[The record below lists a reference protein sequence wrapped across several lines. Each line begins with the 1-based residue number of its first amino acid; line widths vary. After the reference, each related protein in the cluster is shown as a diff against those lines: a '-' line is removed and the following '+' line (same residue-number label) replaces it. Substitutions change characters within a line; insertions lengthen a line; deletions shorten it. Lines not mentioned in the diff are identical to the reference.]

1 MKHRARNLAVSV
13 LLVLSLVVSACTSNN
28 ESTNNANNGNS
39 QGGSSDS
46 GATSE
51 PVSPEELYL
60 GKYDP
65 AIDVSTVRIL
75 SPTVKFANGE
85 TIDDNVWYQEY
96 ANKLGI
102 KLTNEWT
109 MVGDEPGGQ
118 GEQKM
123 NVSIASGD
131 LPDIVP
137 LNASQLRQLAD
148 AGKLADMTEIYEK
161 YASPFTKEV
170 MTSSGL
176 EALGSAT
183 FDGKLLAIPAP
194 TSKIDQ
200 AQMIWIRAD
209 WMEKLGLEAP
219 KKMDDV
225 FQIMDAFVNQDPDG
239 NGKKDT
245 YGMAMDKDLYG
256 FFDGLEGFF
265 NSYHAYPRQ
274 QGKGNW
280 VKTADGSYE
289 FGSIQPEVKTALA
302 KLQELYKKGYIDPE
316 FGVKDWNKEKEL
328 IVSGKIGLWFGS
340 MSAPLV
346 AQDIKN
352 NNPNAELLPFPL
364 VSSDG
369 NLVKAQVPGINLKT
383 PQYLAVTK
391 DAKHPEAL
399 LKMINLYF
407 EVTNGKMYKQ
417 EEVDKLATSP
427 VDGIERWMYSIYTAE
442 PEKNLTTHRL
452 MKQIFTSKE
461 KTETDVSVE
470 QMGAYRSVK
479 KFIDGDKME
488 TIDWALNRVF
498 SPEDSSFNVIDNYD
512 KNGQLL
518 PNAFNQVMTETM
530 VKRDSTLL
538 KQELQTFTQII
549 LGEPLDTFDTFV
561 ENWKKLGGVEMTKE
575 VNELMNAK

>member
-1 MKHRARNLAVSV
+1 MKKRRGLLAVSS
-13 LLVLSLVVSACTSNN
+13 LLVLSLAVTACSTNN
-28 ESTNNANNGNS
+28 VNDGSKEEATPAPESTN
-39 QGGSSDS
+39 
-46 GATSE
+46 
-51 PVSPEELYL
+51 PEDRYL
-60 GKYDP
+60 GKYEEP
-65 AIDVSTVRIL
+65 IEVSTVRIL
-75 SPTVKFANGE
+75 SPSVKFVGDE
-85 TIDDNVWYQEY
+85 TIDTNVWYSEY

-102 KLTNEWT
+102 QLKNKWSV
-109 MVGDEPGGQ
+109 VGDEPGGQ

-148 AGKLADMTEIYEK
+148 AGKLADLTEIYEK
-161 YASPFTKEV
+161 YASTHTKEV
-170 MTSSGL
+170 LTSSGP
-176 EALGSAT
+176 EALQSAT

-209 WMEKLGLEAP
+209 WMKKLGLQPP
-219 KKMDDV
+219 KTMDDV
-225 FQIMDAFVNQDPDG
+225 FKIMDAFVNQDPDG

-265 NSYHAYPRQ
+265 NSYRAYPRQ
-274 QGKGNW
+274 QGKANW
-280 VKTADGSYE
+280 IQAEDGSLA
-289 FGSIQPEVKTALA
+289 FGSIQPEVKTALG

-328 IVSGKIGLWFGS
+328 VVSGKIGLWFGS

-346 AQDIKN
+346 LQDLKNADPNADIK
-352 NNPNAELLPFPL
+352 AYPL
-364 VSSDG
+364 VSTDG
-369 NLVKAQVPGINLKT
+369 QPAKAQVPGINLKT

-391 DAKHPEAL
+391 DAKHQEAL

-407 EVTNGKMYKQ
+407 EVTYGKTYTQ
-417 EEVDKLATSP
+417 EQVDKLATSP
-427 VDGIERWMYSIYTAE
+427 VDGVERWMYSIYTAE
-442 PEKNLTTHRL
+442 PEKNLNTHRL

-461 KTETDVSVE
+461 KTEADVTVE

-479 KFIDGDKME
+479 KAVDGEKME

-512 KNGQLL
+512 KNGLLL
-518 PNAFNQVMTETM
+518 PSAFNQVMTETM
-530 VKRDSTLL
+530 TKRDSTLL

-549 LGEPLDTFDTFV
+549 LGEPLDSFDTFV
-561 ENWKKLGGVEMTKE
+561 DNWKKLGGDEMTKE

>member
-1 MKHRARNLAVSV
+1 MKKRGGLLAASSLLILSLAVS
-13 LLVLSLVVSACTSNN
+13 ACSSDN
-28 ESTNNANNGNS
+28 ESVDNASKEGNVNTEAAPAAES
-39 QGGSSDS
+39 
-46 GATSE
+46 AN
-51 PVSPEELYL
+51 PEDLYL
-60 GKYDP
+60 GKYAEP
-65 AIDVSTVRIL
+65 VEVSTVRIL
-75 SPTVKFANGE
+75 SPSVKFVNGE
-85 TIDDNVWYQEY
+85 TIDNNVWYQEY

-102 KLTNEWT
+102 KLKNKWSI
-109 MVGDEPGGQ
+109 VGDEPGGQ

-137 LNASQLRQLAD
+137 LNSSQLRQLAD
-148 AGKLADMTEIYEK
+148 AGKLADLTKIYEK
-161 YASPFTKEV
+161 YASPITKGV
-170 MTSSGL
+170 LTSSGP

-183 FDGKLLAIPAP
+183 MDGKLLAIPAP

-209 WMEKLGLEAP
+209 WMEKLGLQAP
-219 KKMDDV
+219 KTMDDV
-225 FQIMDAFVNQDPDG
+225 FKIMDAFVNQDPDG

-274 QGKGNW
+274 QGKANW
-280 VKTADGSYE
+280 VKSYDGSIV
-289 FGSIQPEVKTALA
+289 FGSIQPEVRTALG

-328 IVSGKIGLWFGS
+328 VVGGKIGLWFGS

-346 AQDIKN
+346 LQDLKSN
-352 NNPNAELLPFPL
+352 DPNADLRPFPL
-364 VSSDG
+364 VSIDG
-369 NLVKAQVPGINLKT
+369 QPVKAQVPGINLKT

-399 LKMINLYF
+399 IKMINLF
-407 EVTNGKMYKQ
+407 HEVSYGTSYTQ
-417 EEVDKLATSP
+417 EEVNRLSTSP
-427 VDGIERWMYSIYTAE
+427 EDGIERWMYSIYTAE
-442 PEKNLTTHRL
+442 PEKNLNTHR
-452 MKQIFTSKE
+452 IVKE
-461 KTETDVSVE
+461 VIQGKKNESAITIE

-479 KFIDGDKME
+479 KLVNGEKLE

-498 SPEDSSFNVIDNYD
+498 SPENSSFSLIDNYE

-518 PNAFNQVMTETM
+518 PSAFNQVMTETM

-538 KQELQTFTQII
+538 KLELQTFTNII
-549 LGEPLDTFDTFV
+549 LGESLDSFDKFV
-561 ENWKKLGGVEMTKE
+561 ENWKKLGGDAMTKE
-575 VNELMNAK
+575 VNTLMNSK

>member
-1 MKHRARNLAVSV
+1 MLAAASS
-13 LLVLSLVVSACTSNN
+13 LLVLSLVASACSSVNN
-28 ESTNNANNGNS
+28 ASKEGNANTGATPAVESTN
-39 QGGSSDS
+39 
-46 GATSE
+46 
-51 PVSPEELYL
+51 PEDLYL
-60 GKYDP
+60 GKYAEP
-65 AIDVSTVRIL
+65 IEVSTVRIL

-102 KLTNEWT
+102 KLKNEWSVT
-109 MVGDEPGGQ
+109 GDEPGGQ

-137 LNASQLRQLAD
+137 LNSSQLRQLAD

-161 YASPFTKEV
+161 YASPLTKEV
-170 MTSSGL
+170 LTSSGP

-183 FDGKLLAIPAP
+183 FDGQLLAIPAP

-200 AQMIWIRAD
+200 AQMIWIRVD
-209 WMEKLGLEAP
+209 WMEKLGLQAP
-219 KKMDDV
+219 KTMDDV
-225 FQIMDAFVNQDPDG
+225 FKIMDAFVNQDPDG

-245 YGMAMDKDLYG
+245 FGMAMDKDLYG

-265 NSYHAYPRQ
+265 NSYNAYPRQ
-274 QGKGNW
+274 QGKANW
-280 VKTADGSYE
+280 VKDDDGSLV
-289 FGSIQPEVKTALA
+289 FGSIQPEVKTALG

-328 IVSGKIGLWFGS
+328 IVAGKIGLWFGS

-346 AQDIKN
+346 AQDLKN
-352 NNPNAELLPFPL
+352 TDPNAEIKPYPL

-369 NLVKAQVPGINLKT
+369 QPAKAQVPGINLKT

-391 DAKHPEAL
+391 DAKNPEAL

-407 EVTNGKMYKQ
+407 EVTYGKTYTQ
-417 EEVDKLATSP
+417 EQVDKLATSP

-442 PEKNLTTHRL
+442 PEKNLNTHRL
-452 MKQIFTSKE
+452 MKQIFTSGE
-461 KTETDVSVE
+461 KNESDVSVE

-479 KFIDGDKME
+479 KVVDGEKLE

-498 SPEDSSFNVIDNYD
+498 GPEDSSFNVIDNYD
-512 KNGQLL
+512 KSGLLL
-518 PNAFNQVMTETM
+518 PSAFNQVMTETM
-530 VKRDSTLL
+530 AKRDSTLL

-549 LGEPLDTFDTFV
+549 LGESLDSFDTFV
-561 ENWKKLGGVEMTKE
+561 QNWKKLGGDEMTKE
-575 VNELMNAK
+575 VNELMNEK

>member
-1 MKHRARNLAVSV
+1 MKKRRGLLAVSS
-13 LLVLSLVVSACTSNN
+13 LLVLSLAATACSSNN
-28 ESTNNANNGNS
+28 VNDGNKDENANTAATPAPESTN
-39 QGGSSDS
+39 
-46 GATSE
+46 
-51 PVSPEELYL
+51 PEDLYL
-60 GKYDP
+60 GKYEES
-65 AIDVSTVRIL
+65 IEVSTVRIL
-75 SPTVKFANGE
+75 SPSVKFVGDE
-85 TIDDNVWYQEY
+85 TIDNNVWYTEY

-102 KLTNEWT
+102 KLTNEWSV
-109 MVGDEPGGQ
+109 VGDESGGQ

-148 AGKLADMTEIYEK
+148 AGKLADLTEIYEK
-161 YASPFTKEV
+161 YASPNTKDV
-170 MTSSGL
+170 LTSSGP
-176 EALGSAT
+176 EALQSAT

-200 AQMIWIRAD
+200 APMIWVRAD
-209 WMEKLGLEAP
+209 WMKKLGLQAP
-219 KKMDDV
+219 TTMDDV
-225 FQIMDAFVNQDPDG
+225 FKIMDAFVNQDPDG

-245 YGMAMDKDLYG
+245 YGMAIDKDLYG

-274 QGKGNW
+274 QGKANW
-280 VKTADGSYE
+280 IQAEDGSLE
-289 FGSIQPEVKTALA
+289 FGSIQPEVKTALG

-328 IVSGKIGLWFGS
+328 IVAGKIGLWFGN
-340 MSAPLV
+340 MPAPLV
-346 AQDIKN
+346 LQDLKN
-352 NNPNAELLPFPL
+352 ADPNADLMPYPL
-364 VSSDG
+364 VSADG
-369 NLVKAQVPGINLKT
+369 QPAKAQVPGINLKT

-399 LKMINLYF
+399 LKMINLFF
-407 EVTNGKMYKQ
+407 EVTYGKTYTQ
-417 EEVDKLATSP
+417 EQVDKLATSP
-427 VDGIERWMYSIYTAE
+427 VDGVERWMYSIFTAE
-442 PEKNLTTHRL
+442 PEKNLNTHRL

-461 KTETDVSVE
+461 KTEADVSVE

-479 KFIDGDKME
+479 KAVDGEKME

-512 KNGQLL
+512 KSGLLL
-518 PNAFNQVMTETM
+518 PSAFNQVMTETM
-530 VKRDSTLL
+530 TKRDSTLL

-549 LGEPLDTFDTFV
+549 LGEPLDSFDTFV
-561 ENWKKLGGVEMTKE
+561 DNWKKLGGDEMTKE